1 MSINIVVAPEFARF
15 VQPARLRQLARKS
28 LRAENRVSVSASLS
42 IVILDDQEMQGYN
55 RRFHSSDTPTDVLS
69 FPSLQNDYLGDV
81 IISYEQARD
90 NARRAGWRVRDE
102 LELLVVHGVLHLLG
116 YDDTT
121 RAAREQMWMRQQA
134 ILGKDIR

>member
-1 MSINIVVAPEFARF
+1 MSINIVVAPEFVRF

-28 LRAENRVSVSASLS
+28 LRAEDKDSLSPSLS
-42 IVILDDQEMQGYN
+42 IVILNDNEMRGYN
-55 RRFHSSDTPTDVLS
+55 RRFHATDAPTDVLS
-69 FPSLQNDYLGDV
+69 FPSAQDMYLGDI
-81 IISYEQARD
+81 IISYERARD

-121 RAAREQMWMRQQA
+121 RAARERMWMRQQQ
-134 ILGKDIR
+134 ILGKVIR